1 MKTGETALHYAVEK
15 DNIEI
20 VEKLLD
26 AGAEVNAKSF
36 NGNTPLHWV
45 TDKDQREMAE
55 VLLRKGADVYIENDD
70 GKSPI
75 KQADKT
81 VIYSLDQS
89 FIGTEL

>member
-45 TDKDQREMAE
+45 KDQREMAE

-70 GKSPI
+70 GMSPI

-81 VIYSLDQS
+81 VIYSLDQ
-89 FIGTEL
+89 FLIGTEL